1 VSFRGGSPSKTGGSK
16 RANGEG
22 SGSSKEDVILQ
33 EAVKLSQ
40 SLIELGNANGPML
53 FDKSLQ
59 EVCRNI
65 EKQLKV
71 EKCFIISSEG
81 KTLTDKKDVTIPIKE
96 CKAVENVV
104 DTMSAVIMNDTKN
117 DKVVNKEV
125 FRFFSVKPFNLMLQP
140 VIQRK

>member
-1 VSFRGGSPSKTGGSK
+1 M
-16 RANGEG
+16 
-22 SGSSKEDVILQ
+22 Q

-81 KTLTDKKDVTIPIKE
+81 KNLTDKKDVNIPIKE